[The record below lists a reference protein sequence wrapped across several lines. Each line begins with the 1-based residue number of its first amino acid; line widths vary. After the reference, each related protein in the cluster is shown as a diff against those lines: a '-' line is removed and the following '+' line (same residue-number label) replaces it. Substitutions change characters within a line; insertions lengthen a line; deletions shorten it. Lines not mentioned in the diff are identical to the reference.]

1 MVRAFFFLAGL
12 AVLAAG
18 PLSAGPFVPPH
29 ALVSSSN
36 AIVIA
41 SLK

>member
-12 AVLAAG
+12 AVLMAG
-18 PLSAGPFVPPH
+18 PLSAGPFVPPQP
-29 ALVSSSN
+29 VGT
-36 AIVIA
+36 IVLA